1 MQEQKQKVTWGEALK
16 VYSRPKVL
24 AMFFLGF
31 SAGLPFLL
39 VFSTLAAWLTDYGV
53 SRTTI
58 GFFALVGLTY
68 SIKFAWAP
76 VIDHLRIPF
85 FTGKLGKRRSWL
97 LLSQLG
103 IALCLLSLANLNP
116 QLALT
121 KIALISVAVAFCA
134 ASQDVVVDA
143 FRIES
148 ASEELQG
155 AMAANYVFGYRVAL
169 LVAGGGALYIA
180 DIADW
185 STSYLSMAAL
195 MGVGIITTLLVAEPD
210 HAKAAELAK
219 PFERAW
225 IERIWGSGEHSGLK
239 EWFVK
244 AVVCPVID
252 FFKRNGRF
260 ALILLLLIG
269 IYRISD
275 LAMGVMANPFYLDLG
290 FSKTDI
296 FQIVKV
302 FGFFFSI
309 LGAYLGG
316 LLVVHYGI
324 LRPLI
329 LGAVMVAATNLLFA
343 YMAQIGPEKNWLAIV
358 ISADNI
364 SAGISNTVFIAYLS
378 SLVNQEYTATQYAL
392 FSSLMTLPGKFI
404 SAFSGIVVDTQGYSM
419 FFTYAAVLG
428 IPAILLAVYVWWRDR
443 RTTAEGEP
451 TTS

>member
-1 MQEQKQKVTWGEALK
+1 MQEQRLSWAEAAK
-16 VYSRPKVL
+16 VYLKPRVI

-76 VIDHLRIPF
+76 VIDHLRIPL
-85 FTGKLGKRRSWL
+85 FTRWLGKRRSWML
-97 LLSQLG
+97 VSQSG
-103 IALCLLSLANLNP
+103 IALGLLFLANINP

-121 KIALISVAVAFCA
+121 KIAIVCVVIAFCA

-143 FRIES
+143 FRIE
-148 ASEELQG
+148 AVDKEFQG

-180 DIADW
+180 DITDW
-185 STSYLSMAAL
+185 STSYLSMAML
-195 MGVGIITTLLVAEPD
+195 MGVGIITTLLIAEPD
-210 HAKAAELAK
+210 HNKASESAK
-219 PFERAW
+219 PFERTW
-225 IERIWGSGEHSGLK
+225 IERILGPGQHGGLK

-244 AVVCPVID
+244 AVACPFID
-252 FFKRNGRF
+252 FFQRNGRF

-290 FSKTDI
+290 FTKTDI

-343 YMAQIGPEKNWLAIV
+343 HMAQIGPEKSWLAIL

-419 FFTYAAVLG
+419 FFIYAAILG
-428 IPAILLAVYVWWRDR
+428 IPAILLAIYVWWRDR
-443 RTTAEGEP
+443 RKAAEAEP
-451 TTS
+451 APG